1 MSTLK
6 TGIAILLASTISVS
20 AVPSAF
26 ANGFLEGLGN
36 CAKGA
41 AVGYLGGSMVGGKNR
56 KTFQRGGAVGGCV
69 TGIVVGQQKQANQ
82 ARNPRNGDEN
92 LGPVGEKRNA
102 ELNDNRGGKAK
113 PASKAKSAPQQTAI
127 AAAPSKPKPVADPSV
142 LAAQEH
148 LLALGYTQVG
158 KPDGF
163 AGKGTAEAVRAFQKD
178 REIKQTGKLDDGL
191 MAFISREAALQVVE
205 PVSEMASTIVD
216 TQIEKEA
223 SMAPVNES
231 VGAPTANVAINEPG
245 DAMTTEEYAEAER
258 DAGPV
263 TDEVVSEPARA
274 EPSAPV
280 ETSIASASTPAPVKV
295 EKTPS
300 VSEETKQA
308 DSNANFDETF

>member
-1 MSTLK
+1 MRTLK

-20 AVPSAF
+20 SVPSAL
-26 ANGFLEGLGN
+26 A
-36 CAKGA
+36 
-41 AVGYLGGSMVGGKNR
+41 GGSGC
-56 KTFQRGGAVGGCV
+56 AVGGAI
-69 TGIVVGQQKQANQ
+69 GAIAGSFIGGNGKAVGQIA
-82 ARNPRNGDEN
+82 GG
-92 LGPVGEKRNA
+92 LVGCGAGHVIQERQ
-102 ELNDNRGGKAK
+102 NRK
-113 PASKAKSAPQQTAI
+113 PAKANDGTRKADSKRSNDKSKAVAKNDASQQPAI
-127 AAAPSKPKPVADPSV
+127 AAAPAKPKPVADPSV

-216 TQIEKEA
+216 PQIEKEA
-223 SMAPVNES
+223 SLAPLNKS
-231 VGAPTANVAINEPG
+231 AGAPTADVAINEPG
-245 DAMTTEEYAEAER
+245 DAMTDEEYAEAER
-258 DAGPV
+258 AAGPV

-274 EPSAPV
+274 EPSAPT

-295 EKTPS
+295 EKAPS
-300 VSEETKQA
+300 VSSETKQV
-308 DSNANFDETF
+308 DSGVNFDDTF